1 LSKKFQDER
10 IFSYLWSFILT
21 FAGFDGTYPKLGR
34 FSCREKEMNPFQEQY
49 LMRKHLLVA
58 GIAVAALIPTLAMA
72 QETCEQRSANRTAG
86 TVVGAVAGALL
97 GSAVAGHG
105 EKGTGAAIGG
115 VGGAIAGNQLSRG
128 DRDCTHAYGYYDNGG
143 RWHANTTVATGYYD
157 NDRRW
162 HANDTRA
169 AATGYYDRSGN
180 WVDGQPSGYYDSR
193 GSWVANAATGYG
205 RNASTYETRSNT
217 WDIDAQIARIDDR
230 IQRGR
235 NDGTL
240 SRRETRGATNTLND
254 IRREERNEMR
264 DGRLSYN
271 EQTKLQGRLE
281 GLSNQVRMD
290 RMDRNDR
297 SD

>member
-1 LSKKFQDER
+1 
-10 IFSYLWSFILT
+10 
-21 FAGFDGTYPKLGR
+21 
-34 FSCREKEMNPFQEQY
+34 MNPFQELH

-58 GIAVAALIPTLAMA
+58 GIAVAALLPSLAMA
-72 QETCEQRSANRTAG
+72 QQTCEQRSANRTTG

-143 RWHANTTVATGYYD
+143 RWHANTATATGYYD

-162 HANDTRA
+162 HANDNRTVV
-169 AATGYYDRSGN
+169 ATGYYDRTGN
-180 WVDGQPSGYYDSR
+180 WVDGQPAGYYDSR
-193 GSWVANAATGYG
+193 GAWVATSANTYG
-205 RNASTYETRSNT
+205 RNASTYQTRSTT
-217 WDIDAQIARIDDR
+217 WDIDTQIARLDDR
-230 IQRGR
+230 IQRGQ

-240 SRRETRGATNTLND
+240 SRRETRSATSTLND

-264 DGRLSYN
+264 NGRLSYN

-281 GLSNQVRMD
+281 SLSNQVRLDRMD
-290 RMDRNDR
+290 RDDRGDRNDR
-297 SD
+297 SN

>member
-1 LSKKFQDER
+1 
-10 IFSYLWSFILT
+10 
-21 FAGFDGTYPKLGR
+21 
-34 FSCREKEMNPFQEQY
+34 
-49 LMRKHLLVA
+49 MRKNLLVA
-58 GIAVAALIPTLAMA
+58 GIAVAALLPSLAMA

-115 VGGAIAGNQLSRG
+115 VGGAIAGNQLARG

-143 RWHANTTVATGYYD
+143 RWHANTTTAAGYYD
-157 NDRRW
+157 SDRRW
-162 HANDTRA
+162 HANDNRTVV
-169 AATGYYDRSGN
+169 ATGYYDRNGN

-193 GSWVANAATGYG
+193 GSWVANSATGYG
-205 RNASTYETRSNT
+205 RNASTYESRSNT
-217 WDIDAQIARIDDR
+217 WDIDAQIARIEDR

-235 NDGTL
+235 SDGTL
-240 SRRETRGATNTLND
+240 SSRESRSASATLND

-264 DGRLSYN
+264 HGRLSYN

-281 GLSNQVRMD
+281 SLATQVRMD
-290 RMDRNDR
+290 RLDRNDR
-297 SD
+297 

>member
-1 LSKKFQDER
+1 
-10 IFSYLWSFILT
+10 
-21 FAGFDGTYPKLGR
+21 
-34 FSCREKEMNPFQEQY
+34 
-49 LMRKHLLVA
+49 MRKHLLVA

-72 QETCEQRSANRTAG
+72 QQTCEQRSANRTTG

-105 EKGTGAAIGG
+105 EKGAGAAIGG

-162 HANDTRA
+162 HTNDNRTVV
-169 AATGYYDRSGN
+169 ATGYYDRSGN
-180 WVDGQPSGYYDSR
+180 WIDGQPNGYYDSR
-193 GSWVANAATGYG
+193 GSWVASSANSYG
-205 RNASTYETRSNT
+205 RNASAYQTRANT
-217 WDIDAQIARIDDR
+217 WDIDTQISRIEDR
-230 IQRGR
+230 IQRAS

-240 SRRETRGATNTLND
+240 SRRETRSATNTLND

-264 DGRLSYN
+264 NGRLSYN

-281 GLSNQVRMD
+281 SLSNQVRMD
-290 RMDRNDR
+290 RND
-297 SD
+297 